1 MQFSDDQ
8 SPKRVKV
15 IEEEGSYWVTIGKGR
30 HFYADKATECAES
43 MYELYKK
50 SLDASLKLAEA
61 EHKLHCII
69 LKRELFK
76 SIYSSS
82 KTLYKMTDNPSEM
95 FDNILEKHERQYVSM
110 CLMCIY
116 AELLYET
123 EKKKLRLL
131 KNSIYNAEQALI
143 GTFKACT
150 IGWAGEAYAAKI
162 GEKRLFSQL

>member
-1 MQFSDDQ
+1 MMQ

-15 IEEEGSYWVTIGKGR
+15 IIEKEGSYWVTIGIGR
-30 HFYADKATECAES
+30 DFYADKATECAKLMDGMYKES
-43 MYELYKK
+43 F
-50 SLDASLKLAEA
+50 DASLKLAEA
-61 EHKLHCII
+61 KHKLQRII
-69 LKRELFK
+69 LKRDLFK
-76 SIYSSS
+76 SIYISS

-95 FDNILEKHERQYVSM
+95 FDNILEKHERQYVSA

-116 AELLYET
+116 AELLYES

-143 GTFKACT
+143 GTFKGCT